1 MWTRPVVLM
10 IMIGKD
16 VEKSEPLA
24 VLGRRSE
31 KTGGEDA
38 CKKKVLECFNEM
50 GGYKEKLL

>member
-1 MWTRPVVLM
+1 M
-10 IMIGKD
+10 IMIGKGA
-16 VEKSEPLA
+16 EKSEPLV

-38 CKKKVLECFNEM
+38 CKKRVLECFKEM